1 MKGKKIVSI
10 IIVLLILLLIAGGA
24 FAYAYIA
31 TDIFKTDQEMFFKYL
46 AQITAED
53 EFIEKGIIDFE
64 KKKMQTP
71 YKNSGNIT
79 VKFECPEDGISSTI
93 VEKVNDLSI
102 RFTGKTYFENQ
113 KVEQNIEIDYG
124 NNVILP
130 ISYKKDGN
138 KFGLQ
143 SDKLSKQY
151 IGIRNEKLKEF
162 ATKFGVEDLSEIP
175 DKIELSNIEEEIFTD
190 AEIEQLKQIY
200 GEVLQQE
207 LLYGN
212 FTSVK
217 TQQNESYTLEL
228 SAEQIKDIIIKML
241 EETKS
246 NTMIIDKINEFILEQ
261 DSEMEKIDVSIIDEI
276 INDINEEDISEISNL
291 RLTIVQTNKK
301 LYQIIIQLGENQII
315 IEKSKVQNNITYD
328 INCDIKEESSD
339 SFGLVEEESETSK
352 INIYFKLQYT
362 GLETLSNVQEMYKF
376 GFSRIEGEQKV
387 GYDYIINTNTQF
399 DESISISS
407 LDKSNTVFLN
417 DYDAT
422 QVTNFLSQVG
432 TKLLEI
438 NKKQMTEL
446 GLKEYENPILYSNP
460 ITLIATFNVMV
471 YNMAVESVTDSS
483 LADLE
488 KQQFNEQYTK
498 YEGEIIS
505 GPDVNAMIHIVQ
517 NNNHVNEE
525 RIVKVTLDG
534 NEITEKVD
542 SSKVYKVEAVYD
554 IDGYIAEMRVS
565 I

>member
-31 TDIFKTDQEMFFKYL
+31 TDIFKTDQEMFFKYF

-53 EFIEKGIIDFE
+53 GFIEKGIVDFE

-71 YKNSGNIT
+71 YKNSGEIT
-79 VKFECPEDGISSTI
+79 INLEDPGELD
-93 VEKVNDLSI
+93 EKILGKLNELVI
-102 RFTGKTYFENQ
+102 RFDGQIDSANQ
-113 KVEQNIEIDYG
+113 KTEQNIEIDYG

-130 ISYKKDGN
+130 ISYEQDGN

-162 ATKFGVEDLSEIP
+162 ATKFGVEDVSEIP
-175 DKIELSNIEEEIFTD
+175 DKIELSNVEEKVIFTD
-190 AEIEQLKQIY
+190 EEIEQLKQIY
-200 GEVLQQE
+200 GTVLQQE
-207 LLYGN
+207 LLEEN
-212 FTSVK
+212 FTKVK
-217 TQQNESYTLEL
+217 TPQNESYTLEL
-228 SAEQIKDIIIKML
+228 SAEQIKNIIIKML
-241 EETKS
+241 EVTKS
-246 NTMIIDKINEFILEQ
+246 NTMIIDKINELILEQ
-261 DSEMEKIDVSIIDEI
+261 DPEIKKIDVAVIDDLI
-276 INDINEEDISEISNL
+276 KSINEEDISEIPNS
-291 RLTIVQTNKK
+291 RLTIVQSNKQLK
-301 LYQIIIQLGENQII
+301 QIIIQLGENQII
-315 IEKSKVQNNITYD
+315 IEKSSVQDSIAYD
-328 INCDIKEESSD
+328 INCDIKEESVN
-339 SFGLVEEESETSK
+339 SFSLIEEEAEPAM

-362 GLETLSNVQEMYKF
+362 GLETLSNVQEMYQF
-376 GFSRIEGEQKV
+376 GFSRSEGEERI
-387 GYDYIINTNTQF
+387 GYDYTININNQF

-422 QVTNFLSQVG
+422 QVTNFLTQVG

-460 ITLIATFNVMV
+460 ITMLYIMQIEAMN
-471 YNMAVESVTDSS
+471 AIKDSS
-483 LADLE
+483 LEDYE
-488 KQQFNEQYTK
+488 KQQFNQTFTP
-498 YEGEIIS
+498 YEGQIVS
-505 GPDVNAMIHIVQ
+505 GSDVNAMIHIVQ
-517 NNNHVNEE
+517 NSNLVNEE

-534 NEITEKVD
+534 NEVTENVD
-542 SSKVYKVEAVYD
+542 SSKIYKVEAVYD

>member
-31 TDIFKTDQEMFFKYL
+31 TDIFKTDKEMFFKYFS
-46 AQITAED
+46 QITAED
-53 EFIEKGIIDFE
+53 GFIEKGIVDFE
-64 KKKMQTP
+64 KKKMQIP
-71 YKNSGNIT
+71 YKNSGEIT
-79 VKFECPEDGISSTI
+79 IDLEDLGELDEKIL
-93 VEKVNDLSI
+93 EKVKGLAI
-102 RFTGKTYFENQ
+102 RFDSQIDSVNQ

-130 ISYKKDGN
+130 VSYKQDGN

-162 ATKFGVEDLSEIP
+162 ATKFGIENLSEIP
-175 DKIELSNIEEEIFTD
+175 DKIELSNIQEKAIFTD
-190 AEIEQLKQIY
+190 EEIEQLKQIY
-200 GEVLQQE
+200 GTVLQQE
-207 LLYGN
+207 LLQEN

-217 TQQNESYTLEL
+217 TQQNQSYTLEL
-228 SAEQIKDIIIKML
+228 SAEQIKNIIIKML
-241 EETKS
+241 EATKS
-246 NTMIIDKINEFILEQ
+246 NTMIIDKINELILEQ
-261 DSEMEKIDVSIIDEI
+261 DSDIEKIDVSVIDDLIE
-276 INDINEEDISEISNL
+276 DINEDDISEIPNL
-291 RLTIVQTNKK
+291 RLTLVQTNKK
-301 LYQIIIQLGENQII
+301 IYQIMVQLGENKII
-315 IEKSKVQNNITYD
+315 IEKSDTQNNITYD
-328 INCDIKEESSD
+328 INCEIKEESSN
-339 SFGLVEEESETSK
+339 SLSLIEEAKSA
-352 INIYFKLQYT
+352 IFNIYFKLQYT
-362 GLETLSNVQEMYKF
+362 GLETLSNVQEMYQF
-376 GFSRIEGEQKV
+376 GFSRSEGETKL
-387 GYDYIINTNTQF
+387 GYDYTVNTNTQF

-407 LDKSNTVFLN
+407 LDKTNAVFLN
-417 DYDAT
+417 DYDST
-422 QVTNFLSQVG
+422 QVINFLTQVG

-438 NKKQMTEL
+438 NKKQMAEL

-460 ITLIATFNVMV
+460 ITMLVIMQIEAMEKIN
-471 YNMAVESVTDSS
+471 NSS
-483 LADLE
+483 IEDYE

-517 NNNHVNEE
+517 NNNLVNEE

-534 NEITEKVD
+534 NEITENVD

>member
-31 TDIFKTDQEMFFKYL
+31 TDIFKTDQEMFFKYF

-53 EFIEKGIIDFE
+53 GFFEKGIVDFE

-71 YKNSGNIT
+71 YKNSGEIT
-79 VKFECPEDGISSTI
+79 IDLEDDPGELD
-93 VEKVNDLSI
+93 EKILGKLNELVI
-102 RFTGKTYFENQ
+102 RFDGQIDSANQ
-113 KVEQNIEIDYG
+113 KTEQNIEIDYG
-124 NNVILP
+124 NNIILP
-130 ISYKKDGN
+130 ISYKQDGN

-162 ATKFGVEDLSEIP
+162 ATKFGVEDVSEIP
-175 DKIELSNIEEEIFTD
+175 DKIELSNVEEKAIFTD
-190 AEIEQLKQIY
+190 EEIEQLKQIY
-200 GEVLQQE
+200 GTVLQQE
-207 LLYGN
+207 LLEEN
-212 FTSVK
+212 FTKVK
-217 TQQNESYTLEL
+217 TPQNESYTLEL
-228 SAEQIKDIIIKML
+228 SAEQIKNIIIKML
-241 EETKS
+241 EVTKS
-246 NTMIIDKINEFILEQ
+246 NTMIIDKINELILEQ
-261 DSEMEKIDVSIIDEI
+261 DPEIEKIDVAVIDDLI
-276 INDINEEDISEISNL
+276 KSINEEDISEIPNL
-291 RLTIVQTNKK
+291 RLTIVQSNKQLK
-301 LYQIIIQLGENQII
+301 QIMIQLGENQII
-315 IEKSKVQNNITYD
+315 IEKSSVQDSIAYD
-328 INCDIKEESSD
+328 INCNIKEESVN
-339 SFGLVEEESETSK
+339 SFSLIEEEAEPAM

-362 GLETLSNVQEMYKF
+362 GLETLSNVQQMYQF
-376 GFSRIEGEQKV
+376 GFCRSEGEEKL
-387 GYDYIINTNTQF
+387 GYDYTININNQF
-399 DESISISS
+399 DESISINS

-422 QVTNFLSQVG
+422 QVTNFLTQVG

-460 ITLIATFNVMV
+460 ITMLYIMQIEAMN
-471 YNMAVESVTDSS
+471 AIKDSS
-483 LADLE
+483 LEDYE
-488 KQQFNEQYTK
+488 KQQFNQTFTP
-498 YEGEIIS
+498 YEGQIVS
-505 GPDVNAMIHIVQ
+505 GSDVNAMIHIVQ
-517 NNNHVNEE
+517 NSNLVNEE

-534 NEITEKVD
+534 NEVTEKVD